1 MDGAIIEVVVDFV
14 PGLACL
20 LFAVPCNI
28 DTSKLFERKLF
39 NLLRFCSVV
48 LLDQL
53 DLTSSRENEDGPSSP
68 HLFISVAED
77 VNELKIDIKSVL
89 EQTIPAA
96 DVADAGVVVVVGGL
110 GTSEA
115 RLLIDEFEIDDTV
128 GIGNSENRRF

>member
-1 MDGAIIEVVVDFV
+1 MIEEVVDFV

-20 LFAVPCNI
+20 LFVVPCKI

-53 DLTSSRENEDGPSSP
+53 DLPSSRENEGGASSP

-77 VNELKIDIKSVL
+77 VNELKIDIKSVF

-96 DVADAGVVVVVGGL
+96 DVPDAGVVAVGGL

-115 RLLIDEFEIDDTV
+115 RLLIDEFDVGDTV